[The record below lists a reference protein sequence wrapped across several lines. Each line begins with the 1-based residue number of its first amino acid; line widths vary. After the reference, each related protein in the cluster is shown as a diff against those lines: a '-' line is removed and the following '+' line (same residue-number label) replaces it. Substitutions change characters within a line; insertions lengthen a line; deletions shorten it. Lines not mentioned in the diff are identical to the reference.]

1 MADADQKEVEHA
13 LENHNR
19 PPSEKGGDPENG
31 GTADAPIIPSVGVE
45 KAERE
50 HAAHDK
56 EAVRPDGKR
65 ELKEYECYEKLGYCW
80 PRWKKWG
87 YLCAV
92 AFVQV
97 SMNFNT
103 SVFPNAVKPLSEAF
117 QISEQHART
126 GQMAYLVTYSIG
138 CELWAPWSEEFGRWP
153 ILQLS
158 MFLINIWQIPCA
170 VAPNWGTIVVCRAL
184 GGLSTAGGSV
194 TLGLI
199 ADIYEKET
207 QQFPLAF
214 IVLSSCIG
222 TSIGGVIGGPI
233 QRFLSWE
240 WFFWIQLIF
249 GGVTQAIIFFM
260 PESRSTI
267 IMDKEA
273 KRMRKSGEDP
283 NVYGPNELKKPRV
296 SAKEALHIW
305 IRPFHMLL
313 TEPIVFCLSL
323 LSGFSDALIF
333 TFLESFAIVYEQGWG
348 FGVLGQAWAVIPIN
362 LAYVI
367 TYFSYF
373 PWFWR
378 DAQLRKRIDDDDM
391 APERRLKWLLWL
403 APLEPIGLFGFA
415 WTSFGKERGIPW
427 IASMI
432 FSTCVGIANY
442 AIYLSSV
449 DYMVAAYGVYSASA
463 TGGNAFARD
472 LLAGI
477 SAMYATPMYTNIGDK
492 WHVEYASTIL
502 ACLSC
507 LVVAPIYVFY
517 WKGPQIR
524 ANSKFAQA
532 LQAENKTNQGR
543 RASRMSQQ
551 WGSV

>member
-1 MADADQKEVEHA
+1 MMSEPKES
-13 LENHNR
+13 
-19 PPSEKGGDPENG
+19 PPQFTDSGAESSSPDISDDGLVP
-31 GTADAPIIPSVGVE
+31 TVR
-45 KAERE
+45 KAE
-50 HAAHDK
+50 
-56 EAVRPDGKR
+56 DGGIEDGPY
-65 ELKEYECYEKLGYCW
+65 ELKENDCYEILAYSW
-80 PRWKKWG
+80 PRWKKWT
-87 YLCAV
+87 YLAAV
-92 AFVQV
+92 ACVQV

-103 SVFPNAVKPLSEAF
+103 SVFPNAVSPLSEAF
-117 QISEQHART
+117 NISEQEART

-158 MFLINIWQIPCA
+158 MFLINIWQFIA
-170 VAPNWGTIVVCRAL
+170 AWAPNWGSIVVARAL
-184 GGLSTAGGSV
+184 GGISTAGGSV

-199 ADIYEKET
+199 ADVYEPDS

-233 QRFLSWE
+233 ERFLSWQ

-249 GGVTQAIIFFM
+249 GATVQAIIFFM

-267 IMDKEA
+267 LIDREA
-273 KRMRKSGEDP
+273 KRRRKTGEDP
-283 NVYGPNELKKPRV
+283 NCYGPNELKKPRI
-296 SAKEALHIW
+296 SLKEAGKIW
-305 IRPFHMLL
+305 MRPFHMLL
-313 TEPIVFCLSL
+313 REPIVFCLSL

-333 TFLESFAIVYEQGWG
+333 TFLESFTLVYADGWDFGTLAI
-348 FGVLGQAWAVIPIN
+348 AWAVIPIN
-362 LAYVI
+362 LAYFLA
-367 TYFSYF
+367 YFSYF

-378 DAQLRKRIDDDDM
+378 DEYIRKKHGND
-391 APERRLKWLLWL
+391 ALVPERRLKWLLWL
-403 APLEPIGLFGFA
+403 APFEPIGLFGFA
-415 WTSFGKERGIPW
+415 WTSFGKARGIPW

-432 FSTCVGIANY
+432 FSTMVGIANF

-449 DYMVAAYGVYSASA
+449 DYMIAAYGVYSASA
-463 TGGNAFARD
+463 CGGNAFARD

-477 SAMYATPMYTNIGDK
+477 SAMYATPMYTNIGNK
-492 WHVEYASTIL
+492 WHVEYASTVL

-524 ANSKFAQA
+524 DRSKFAKSLA
-532 LQAENKTNQGR
+532 ADRKDNGGR
-543 RASRMSQQ
+543 RVSKPSMEP
-551 WGSV
+551 

>member
-1 MADADQKEVEHA
+1 MATDSSISSAEKRDD
-13 LENHNR
+13 LT
-19 PPSEKGGDPENG
+19 PPTEKHEDL
-31 GTADAPIIPSVGVE
+31 IPSTE
-45 KAERE
+45 
-50 HAAHDK
+50 
-56 EAVRPDGKR
+56 KR
-65 ELKEYECYEKLGYCW
+65 ELKEEDAYDVLGYCW
-80 PRWKKWG
+80 PRWKKWS
-87 YLCAV
+87 YLAAV

-103 SVFPNAVKPLSEAF
+103 SVYPNAVKPLAAAF
-117 QISEQHART
+117 DISEQHART

-158 MFLINIWQIPCA
+158 MFLINIWQIPA
-170 VAPNWGTIVVCRAL
+170 GLAPNWGTIVVARAL
-184 GGLSTAGGSV
+184 VCHSQSSTFMSLSYANQSQGGISTAGGSV

-199 ADIYEKET
+199 ADIYEPDN

-233 QRFLSWE
+233 ERFLTWE

-267 IMDKEA
+267 LLDKEA
-273 KRMRKSGEDP
+273 KRRRESGEDP
-283 NVYGPNELKKPRV
+283 NVYGPNELKNPRI
-296 SAKEALHIW
+296 SLKEAGKIW
-305 IRPFHMLL
+305 MRPFRMLL

-348 FGVLGQAWAVIPIN
+348 FGILAQAWAVIPIN
-362 LAYVI
+362 LAYFI
-367 TYFSYF
+367 TYFTYF

-378 DAQLRKRIDDDDM
+378 DEKIRQTKGNDALV
-391 APERRLKWLLWL
+391 PERRMKWLLFL
-403 APLEPIGLFGFA
+403 APFEPIGLFGFA

-432 FSTCVGIANY
+432 FSTMVGIANY

-449 DYMVAAYGVYSASA
+449 DYMIAAYGPYSASA
-463 TGGNAFARD
+463 CGGNAFARD

-477 SAMYATPMYTNIGDK
+477 SAMYATPMYNNIGNK
-492 WHVEYASTIL
+492 WHVEYASTVL

-507 LVVAPIYVFY
+507 VVVAPIYVFY

-524 ANSKFAQA
+524 AKSKFASA
-532 LQAENKTNQGR
+532 LAEDRKQNEGR
-543 RASRMSQQ
+543 RVSKAPSQQ
-551 WGSV
+551 LPENA

>member
-1 MADADQKEVEHA
+1 MTDVEHQETA
-13 LENHNR
+13 A
-19 PPSEKGGDPENG
+19 GDPVTRRSSVNG
-31 GTADAPIIPSVGVE
+31 SSSLSDNQVDLAHEIEKKDSV
-45 KAERE
+45 RS
-50 HAAHDK
+50 
-56 EAVRPDGKR
+56 DGKR
-65 ELKEYECYEKLGYCW
+65 ELTEKDCYEVLAYSW
-80 PRWKKWG
+80 PRWKKWT
-87 YLCAV
+87 YLVAV

-103 SVFPNAVKPLSEAF
+103 SVFPNAVKPLSKAF
-117 QISEQHART
+117 EIGQQEART
-126 GQMAYLVTYSIG
+126 GQMIYLVLYSFG

-170 VAPNWGTIVVCRAL
+170 VAPNWGTIVVCRGL

-199 ADIYEKET
+199 ADVYERED

-233 QRFLSWE
+233 ERFLDWQ

-249 GGVTQAIIFFM
+249 GAVTQAIIFFM

-273 KRMRKSGEDP
+273 KRRRKTGEDP
-283 NVYGPNELKKPRV
+283 NIYGPNELKNPRI
-296 SAKEALHIW
+296 SFKEALKIW
-305 IRPFHMLL
+305 ARPFHMLL
-313 TEPIVFCLSL
+313 REPIVFCLSL

-333 TFLESFAIVYEQGWG
+333 TFLESFSTVYEQGWG
-348 FGVLGQAWAVIPIN
+348 FGILAQAWAVIPIN
-362 LAYVI
+362 LAYFL

-378 DAQLRKRIDDDDM
+378 DEHLAKKYGADF
-391 APERRLKWLLWL
+391 APAERRLKWLLWL
-403 APLEPIGLFGFA
+403 APFEPIGLFGFA
-415 WTSFGKERGIPW
+415 WTSFGQARGIPW

-432 FSTCVGIANY
+432 FSTMVGIANY

-449 DYMVAAYGVYSASA
+449 DYMIAAYGVYSASA
-463 TGGNAFARD
+463 CGGNAFARD

-477 SAMYATPMYTNIGDK
+477 SAMYAFPMYENIGDK
-492 WHVEYASTIL
+492 WHVEYASTVL

-507 LVVAPIYVFY
+507 LVVLPIYLFY

-524 ANSKFAQA
+524 ARSKFAQS
-532 LQAENKTNQGR
+532 LVAERADNNGR
-543 RASRMSQQ
+543 RVSKPKIEP
-551 WGSV
+551 

>member
-1 MADADQKEVEHA
+1 MSEPKPAEGVLQPSNDGQQSPSDSSSPESKSEGIIPPT
-13 LENHNR
+13 R
-19 PPSEKGGDPENG
+19 PPLRPGASGSRHWSEGLIRKRD
-31 GTADAPIIPSVGVE
+31 SVP
-45 KAERE
+45 R
-50 HAAHDK
+50 D
-56 EAVRPDGKR
+56 DGKR
-65 ELKEYECYEKLGYCW
+65 ELTEDEAYDKLGYCW
-80 PRWKKWG
+80 PRWKKWT
-87 YLCAV
+87 YLAAV

-103 SVFPNAVKPLSEAF
+103 SPLSEAF
-117 QISEQHART
+117 KIGQQEART
-126 GQMAYLVTYSIG
+126 GQMIYLVLYSIG

-153 ILQLS
+153 ILNLS
-158 MFLINIWQIPCA
+158 MFLINIWQIPCM
-170 VAPNWGTIVVCRAL
+170 VAPNWGTIVVARGL

-199 ADIYEKET
+199 ADIYEPDT

-233 QRFLSWE
+233 ERFCKWQ
-240 WFFWIQLIF
+240 WFFYIQFIF
-249 GGVTQAIIFFM
+249 GFVTQVIIFFM

-267 IMDKEA
+267 LLDREA
-273 KRMRKSGEDP
+273 KRRRKTGEDP

-296 SAKEALHIW
+296 SFKEAGKIW
-305 IRPFHMLL
+305 ARPFHMLL

-333 TFLESFAIVYEQGWG
+333 IFLESFTLVYQQGWD
-348 FGVLGQAWAVIPIN
+348 FGILACAWAVIPIN
-362 LAYVI
+362 LAYVL

-378 DAQLRKRIDDDDM
+378 DEHQIKKYGEDFFV
-391 APERRLKWLLWL
+391 PERRLKWLLFL
-403 APLEPIGLFGFA
+403 APFEPIGLMGFA
-415 WTSFGKERGIPW
+415 WTSFGKSRGIPW

-432 FSTCVGIANY
+432 FSCMVGIANY

-449 DYMVAAYGVYSASA
+449 DYMIAAYGVYSASA
-463 TGGNAFARD
+463 CGGNAFARD
-472 LLAGI
+472 LLAGV

-492 WHVEYASTIL
+492 WHVEYASTVL
-502 ACLSC
+502 SCLSC

-517 WKGPQIR
+517 WKGPEIR
-524 ANSKFAQA
+524 KRSKFAESLA
-532 LQAENKTNQGR
+532 ADRKEHGGR
-543 RASRMSQQ
+543 RVSKAAPEELP
-551 WGSV
+551 